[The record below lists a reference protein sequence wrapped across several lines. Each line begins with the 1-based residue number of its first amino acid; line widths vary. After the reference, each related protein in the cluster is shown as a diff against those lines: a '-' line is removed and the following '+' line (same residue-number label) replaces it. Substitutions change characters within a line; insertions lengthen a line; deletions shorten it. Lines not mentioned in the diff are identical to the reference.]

1 MEWGDLEWITSYERG
16 NEAADVSRTEIR
28 RHFHLIDYQRVNKQQ
43 KKNPKNSRRLVFFF
57 GKDVAERYGT
67 LLLFGKKKIIAEL
80 EAERERE
87 SGDCD
92 SLNWIM
98 WHANDRISDGVR
110 QLK

>member
-87 SGDCD
+87 RAAIATRSTELCGTLTIE
-92 SLNWIM
+92 SVTVSVN
-98 WHANDRISDGVR
+98 
-110 QLK
+110 